1 MSIYNLRKQLLAIF
15 TQTCQLS
22 CERYTGMVER
32 LSDYHAG
39 TNKHCGLT
47 VLAKGG
53 LASGYTCLYNNDA
66 D

>member
-22 CERYTGMVER
+22 GERYTGMVER

-39 TNKHCGLT
+39 TNKHWANSSRQGW
-47 VLAKGG
+47 
-53 LASGYTCLYNNDA
+53 SGW
-66 D
+66 

>member
-22 CERYTGMVER
+22 GERYTGMVEK

-39 TNKHCGLT
+39 TNKHWANRSRQGW
-47 VLAKGG
+47 
-53 LASGYTCLYNNDA
+53 SGWWQHLFMQ
-66 D
+66 